1 VSKSVRLEH
10 RRQRQEAEARRREL
24 ARRRRRLLV
33 AGSSIGAVV
42 LVIVVLVVVKLT
54 AGSSPPAAAPT
65 ANPAPTE
72 VTNGVTT
79 VPASVFDRIGLG
91 KVDSL
96 PKPVTGQ
103 PALAVDGKPLIVYIG
118 AEYCPFCAAQRWGV
132 AVALS
137 RFGSFSSLGTTTS
150 ASDDAFPNT
159 ATLSFHG
166 TGYTSQYIAF
176 QGVETQT
183 NQKSGGNY
191 TKLDTPTAQ
200 QSQLMQTYDA
210 PPYVSAQEAGSIP
223 FIDIANKYV
232 SAGAFISPSLLAGM
246 NATQVAA
253 ALSDPTSAIAQAID
267 GSANA
272 ITAAI
277 CDATGGQ
284 PGAVC
289 TSAGVTAYASKLHA
303 S

>member
-1 VSKSVRLEH
+1 VSKSARLEH
-10 RRQRQEAEARRREL
+10 RRQRQEAEARRLEL
-24 ARRRRRLLV
+24 ARKRRQLLL

-54 AGSSPPAAAPT
+54 AGSSPTPAPAAA
-65 ANPAPTE
+65 ADPAPTE

-79 VPASVFDRIGLG
+79 VPASVLDKIGLG

-103 PALAVDGKPLIVYIG
+103 PALAADGKPLIVYIG
-118 AEYCPFCAAQRWGV
+118 AEYCPYCAAQRWGV

-137 RFGSFSSLGTTTS
+137 RFGSFSNLGTTTS
-150 ASDDAFPNT
+150 ASDDTFPNT

-166 TGYTSQYIAF
+166 TGYTSAYISF

-183 NQKSGGNY
+183 NQKS
-191 TKLDTPTAQ
+191 TLDTPTTQ
-200 QSQLMQTYDA
+200 QTQLMQTYDA
-210 PPYVSAQEAGSIP
+210 APYVSSDEAGSIP

-232 SAGAFISPSLLAGM
+232 SAGSYFSPSLLAGK
-246 NATQVAA
+246 NATDIAT
-253 ALSDPTSAIAQAID
+253 ALSDPTSAIAQAVD
-267 GSANA
+267 GSANV

-284 PGAVC
+284 PGEVC
-289 TSAGVTAYASKLHA
+289 GSAGVTAYTSKLHA